1 MWVYVTLFCSPIH
14 HAHTCLQVV
23 QRSLSGGYLTE
34 DEALLNANARG
45 KLYEAL
51 ATTSGVRAATD
62 ESPTAQGGPT
72 QPQERSEI
80 RSRL

>member
-34 DEALLNANARG
+34 DAALLNANARG
-45 KLYEAL
+45 KLDEAL
-51 ATTSGVRAATD
+51 AITPMG
-62 ESPTAQGGPT
+62 
-72 QPQERSEI
+72 
-80 RSRL
+80 